1 MYVLILMRMNI
12 FEQSEYKASF
22 ILAYTKRPHETKTS
36 LITDVTITGT
46 AHPSSRENSDSIHVI
61 NQRH

>member
-1 MYVLILMRMNI
+1 MRINI
-12 FEQSEYKASF
+12 FEQNEYKASV

-36 LITDVTITGT
+36 LLITDVTITGT
-46 AHPSSRENSDSIHVI
+46 AHPSSRKNGDSIHVI